1 MKINFKAAMSCNYTF
16 GRTKPIE
23 YIVIH
28 SDDTNISEI
37 SDFYSNN
44 ALTSSM
50 HYLIGQ
56 GSIIQSVADTDTAW
70 HCGCKNYNHK
80 HCRNANS
87 IGVCI
92 CSKGQ
97 NISKGSINNVV
108 KLVNY
113 LLEKYNLTADNVIRH
128 SDVGGEKVCPNMS
141 ESLWNDFKSKL
152 KKKVNK

>member
-70 HCGCKNYNHK
+70 HCGCKIIITNTVEMLIALVFVSVLK
-80 HCRNANS
+80 
-87 IGVCI
+87 
-92 CSKGQ
+92 
-97 NISKGSINNVV
+97 V
-108 KLVNY
+108 KILVKEA
-113 LLEKYNLTADNVIRH
+113 LIML
-128 SDVGGEKVCPNMS
+128 
-141 ESLWNDFKSKL
+141 
-152 KKKVNK
+152 

>member
-1 MKINFKAAMSCNYTF
+1 MKINFKAAMSCNYTS
-16 GRTKPIE
+16 GRTKPIK

-28 SDDTNISEI
+28 SDDTNINEI

-50 HYLIGQ
+50 HYFIGQ
-56 GSIIQSVADTDTAW
+56 GSIIQSVVDTDIAW
-70 HCGCKNYNHK
+70 HCGGKNYKHK
-80 HCRNANS
+80 HCRNDNS

-97 NISKGSINNVV
+97 ITKSSLNNAV

-113 LLEKYNLTADNVIRH
+113 LLEKYNLTSDNVIRH
-128 SDVGGEKVCPNMS
+128 SDVSGEKICPNMS
-141 ESLWNDFKSKL
+141 DSLWNDFRSKL
-152 KKKVNK
+152 KKKVKK